1 MRDEVDRYGT
11 VGVRVDRYGTMG
23 MEIDKYGLWG
33 WGLTGMDY
41 EG

>member
-23 MEIDKYGLWG
+23 VRVDNALVYDNGC
-33 WGLTGMDY
+33 
-41 EG
+41 